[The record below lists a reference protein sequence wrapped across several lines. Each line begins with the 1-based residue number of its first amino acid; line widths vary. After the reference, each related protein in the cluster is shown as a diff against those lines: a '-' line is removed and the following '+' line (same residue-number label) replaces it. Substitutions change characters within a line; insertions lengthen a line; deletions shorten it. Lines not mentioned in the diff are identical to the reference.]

1 MITGPAETLNT
12 SHKSSWFHVSMYNW
26 YFIQRFANVQLW
38 LLEFWILTQPS
49 PYIPPGLN
57 DGLTNHFHLVFIN
70 LIRIKSY
77 KAYMKI
83 KRFFVEIF
91 VLHFISPWSVW
102 ENKFLISRY
111 SASQI
116 IIQNSNFGVQYSL
129 DETNFSFQLCMKIS
143 SLLIFFTTLFFKC
156 VYISFWHLH
165 FILIQLSFFDE
176 MQKY

>member
-1 MITGPAETLNT
+1 
-12 SHKSSWFHVSMYNW
+12 MYNW
-26 YFIQRFANVQLW
+26 YFIQRFANTMYVQLW
-38 LLEFWILTQPS
+38 LLEFWILCQPS

-77 KAYMKI
+77 KAYMKM

-102 ENKFLISRY
+102 KNKFLKTS

-116 IIQNSNFGVQYSL
+116 IIQNSNFGVLYSL

-143 SLLIFFTTLFFKC
+143 SLLIFFLQHCFSNVFK
-156 VYISFWHLH
+156 
-165 FILIQLSFFDE
+165 
-176 MQKY
+176 